1 MLEGSLVEWGNGNM
15 ITPKKKI
22 IWYLLPVIV
31 TLLIITFFP
40 LVYALTVSLR
50 DYSLAGGKQV
60 HKFNNFKNFAFVM
73 TDPHFYYSL
82 WVTFKLTAICLV
94 IELGMGL
101 GLAILFTQPNYKLEP
116 VGLLMILPMAI
127 APVVI
132 GLVFRWFYSAEVG
145 FIGYILQLFG
155 LTPPSWIANK
165 TAALFSIVIADVWEW
180 TPYVFLI
187 CMAGLRSIQGEIYEA
202 AAVDG
207 ASGWKRFRYVTLP
220 LLRPTLIIVLMLRA
234 IPVLKEFDK
243 IFIITDGGPGIATQ
257 ATTLYIFKQFLWFNN
272 LGTAT
277 ASALILLAIII
288 GITQIMFAYLRRQEK
303 W

>member
-1 MLEGSLVEWGNGNM
+1 M

-22 IWYLLPVIV
+22 IWYLLPVII
-31 TLLIITFFP
+31 TLFIITFFP
-40 LVYALTVSLR
+40 LIYALTVSLR

-60 HKFNNFKNFAFVM
+60 HEFNNFKNFTFVM
-73 TDPHFYYSL
+73 TDTHFYYSL

-94 IELGMGL
+94 IELGIGL

-155 LTPPSWIANK
+155 IAPPSWIANK

-187 CMAGLRSIQGEIYEA
+187 CMAGLRSIKGEIYEA